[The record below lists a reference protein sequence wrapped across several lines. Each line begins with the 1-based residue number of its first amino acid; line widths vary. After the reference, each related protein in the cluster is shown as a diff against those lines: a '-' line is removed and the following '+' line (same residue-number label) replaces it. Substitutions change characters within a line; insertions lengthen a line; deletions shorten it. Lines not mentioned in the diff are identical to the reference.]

1 MSGSNPYETGLDRN
15 AADLPFPARSRE
27 DIAVIQRVR
36 KKIAVHRARKSK
48 FFRDRLSGID
58 VERLDEADEW
68 RRIPILTKDELRE
81 IPPERFLDDFCI
93 AGQDRIVEYWR
104 SGGATGQP
112 LFYPRSGEDL
122 SYGMEGFR
130 RLWRAAGCT
139 ADDVAHISFP
149 MGIHPV
155 GHLYART
162 AEELG
167 IGTVWA
173 GAGNNTPSEMQLEL
187 IRTLKPTVW
196 AGMASYGLQLAQ
208 LAERIGFDLAGSSIR
223 TFLTAADPVSPG
235 KRERIERAWGAELF
249 DQFGCTEGSAMGS
262 ESERHDGLHF
272 WTDLFHVEVV
282 DEATGDPVPEGEM
295 GVLVMT
301 PLWNN
306 TVTPFLRWNTGDY
319 VTWVERGATDGPLS
333 VFPVIRHAARTAGF
347 FKVRGINVNQ
357 ADIEDFMH
365 RQDGV
370 SDFKIEA
377 VETGTLDALRLSIEL
392 RRGAE
397 SADETERLIRAVKTT
412 FELTPEVMVLEPGTL
427 EREFAGQVKQVRFID
442 QRG

>member
-1 MSGSNPYETGLDRN
+1 MSDE
-15 AADLPFPARSRE
+15 LPFPPRSRD
-27 DIAVIQRVR
+27 DIAALQSVR
-36 KKIAVHRARKSK
+36 KKIAFQRALQSR
-48 FFRDRLSGID
+48 FFKDRLKGIEVD
-58 VERLDEADEW
+58 RLDEPDEW
-68 RRIPILTKDELRE
+68 RRIPILTKDELRDV
-81 IPPERFLDDFCI
+81 PAERFLEDFCI
-93 AGQDRIVEYWR
+93 AAQVDVVEYWR
-104 SGGATGQP
+104 SGGATGRP

-122 SYGMEGFR
+122 AYGMEGFR

-139 ADDVAHISFP
+139 RDDIAHISFP

-167 IGTVWA
+167 IGTVWC

-208 LAERIGFDLAGSSIR
+208 HAERIGFDLAGCSV
-223 TFLTAADPVSPG
+223 TKFLTAADPVSPG
-235 KRERIERAWGAELF
+235 KRERIERAWGAELY

-262 ESERHDGLHF
+262 ESEHHDGLHF
-272 WTDLFHVEVV
+272 WTDLFHIEVV
-282 DEATGDPVPEGEM
+282 DEATGAPTPEGDM
-295 GVLVMT
+295 GILVMT

-306 TVTPFLRWNTGDY
+306 TITPFLRWNTGDY
-319 VTWVERGATDGPLS
+319 VTYVDRGATEGPLS

-365 RQDGV
+365 RQDAV

-377 VETGTLDALRLSIEL
+377 VETGTLDALRVSVEL

-397 SADETERLIRAVKTT
+397 ASDETEQLSRSVKSI
-412 FELTPEVMVLEPGTL
+412 FELTPEVVVLEPGTL

-442 QRG
+442 RRG

>member
-1 MSGSNPYETGLDRN
+1 MSDEQ
-15 AADLPFPARSRE
+15 PFPPRSRD
-27 DIAVIQRVR
+27 DIAALQSVR
-36 KKIAVHRARKSK
+36 KKIAFQRALQSR
-48 FFRDRLSGID
+48 FFKDRLKGIEVD
-58 VERLDEADEW
+58 RLDEPDEW
-68 RRIPILTKDELRE
+68 RRIPILTKDELRD
-81 IPPERFLDDFCI
+81 IPADRFLEDFCI
-93 AGQDRIVEYWR
+93 AAQGDIVEYWR
-104 SGGATGQP
+104 SGGATGRP

-122 SYGMEGFR
+122 AYAMEGFR

-139 ADDVAHISFP
+139 RDDIAHISFP

-167 IGTVWA
+167 IGTVWC

-208 LAERIGFDLAGSSIR
+208 HAERIGFDLAGCSV
-223 TFLTAADPVSPG
+223 TKFLTAADPVSPG
-235 KRERIERAWGAELF
+235 KRERIERAWGAELY

-262 ESERHDGLHF
+262 ESEHHDGLHF
-272 WTDLFHVEVV
+272 WTDLFHIEVV
-282 DEATGDPVPEGEM
+282 DEATGAPTPEGDM
-295 GVLVMT
+295 GILVMT

-306 TVTPFLRWNTGDY
+306 TITPFLRWNTGDY
-319 VTWVERGATDGPLS
+319 VTYVDRGATDGPLS

-365 RQDGV
+365 RQDAV

-377 VETGTLDALRLSIEL
+377 VETGTLDALRVSVEL

-397 SADETERLIRAVKTT
+397 ATDETEQLSRSVKSI
-412 FELTPEVMVLEPGTL
+412 FELTPEVVVLEPGTL
-427 EREFAGQVKQVRFID
+427 EREFAGQIKQVRFID
-442 QRG
+442 RRG